1 MAATLLTALIGL
13 STWQIWIDRSRTID
27 AAYSEVELLSRSLEE
42 HVSAVLSHAEGIFDR
57 AAIQL
62 GPDPTRS
69 TLPAAHMKTLLQHAV
84 RESAAFSSFH
94 LYAADGS
101 PIASS
106 ESNLGT
112 ARLIYTGTSESGP
125 NGTDGLHIGLP
136 LTLADGKIVLP
147 VWKAWRD
154 AEGRV
159 RGSIAAALSLD
170 YFVSFYI
177 SFEQRSIIVG
187 LLRQDMR
194 ILIRVPL
201 VANMLGKSSPSAKRI
216 SETLPTAPTGR
227 FQADLNPR
235 RLMRLFAYRQVAD
248 RPLVALIGIER
259 DQALAEWE
267 ARSWGLAS
275 IVAGVSL
282 VVIGL
287 VALLWVP
294 LRRLTLSEDRYA
306 RATSRSGMA
315 IWELDFETSTLWTSS
330 QWFEE
335 LGLTGENTLKRILD
349 NIYPE
354 DLPITLQY
362 IDAMQAGATNA
373 TAEFR
378 EYRSNR
384 DLRWV
389 RSLGSA
395 QRDKHGRVIRAT
407 GLAYDITERK
417 QSEERIT
424 ALNTELSHRIE
435 EIRQLNEALEHRVKE
450 RTRQLQARTADLE
463 TANREL
469 ESFSYSVSHDL
480 RAPLRAIMSFSE
492 ILLREHGGALDEEAR
507 RVLGVVIDNGT
518 RMTGLIDALLSLARV
533 GQTEVSFAEVNMEQ
547 LARSAAE
554 EALGDAKVE
563 LRIRPLPSCMGDSA
577 LLRQVWIN
585 LLGNA
590 VKYSSTREH
599 PRIEVSASKEDGSI
613 VYAVKDNG
621 VGFDQQYAEKLFG
634 AFQRLHTDKQF
645 SGSGVGL
652 TIVARVIGK
661 HGGRVWAESA
671 PDQGATFYFSLPCVA
686 SESTD

>member
-13 STWQIWIDRSRTID
+13 STWQIWVDRSRTIE

-42 HVSAVLSHAEGIFDR
+42 HTSAVLGHAEGIFDR
-57 AAIQL
+57 AA
-62 GPDPTRS
+62 
-69 TLPAAHMKTLLQHAV
+69 TLLGSDLSRSALTAAQIKEFLRLAAQ
-84 RESAAFSSFH
+84 ESAAFSSFH

-106 ESNLGT
+106 ESNLDT
-112 ARLIYTGTSESGP
+112 ARLVYSGASENGP
-125 NGTDGLHIGLP
+125 NGTDDLHIGLP

-154 AEGRV
+154 SAGRV
-159 RGSIAAALSLD
+159 RGSIGAALSLD
-170 YFVSFYI
+170 YFVDFYI
-177 SFEQRSIIVG
+177 SFEERSIIVG

-201 VANMLGKSSPSAKRI
+201 VADMLGKSSPSGQRI
-216 SETLPTAPTGR
+216 GEALPTSPTGR
-227 FQADLNPR
+227 FQADINSR

-248 RPLVALIGIER
+248 RPLVALVGIER
-259 DQALAEWE
+259 DEALAEWK
-267 ARSWGLAS
+267 ARSWGLAA
-275 IVAGVSL
+275 IVAAASL

-294 LRRLTLSEDRYA
+294 LQRLTLSEDRYA

-315 IWELDFETSTLWTSS
+315 IWELDFETNRLWTSE
-330 QWFEE
+330 QWFAER
-335 LGLTGENTLKRILD
+335 GLQGENTLQRILD
-349 NIYPE
+349 SIHPE
-354 DLPITLQY
+354 DLGITRQY
-362 IDAMQAGATNA
+362 QEALLAGATNA
-373 TAEFR
+373 HAEFR
-378 EYRSNR
+378 EYKSNG
-384 DLRWV
+384 DIRWV
-389 RSLGSA
+389 RSVGSA
-395 QRDKHGRVIRAT
+395 QRDKRGRVIRAT
-407 GLAYDITERK
+407 GLVYDITERK
-417 QSEERIT
+417 QFEERIT
-424 ALNTELSHRIE
+424 ALNMELSRRID
-435 EIRQLNEALEHRVKE
+435 EIHQLNEALEQRVKE
-450 RTRQLQARTADLE
+450 RTLQLQTRTADLE

-492 ILLREHGGALDEEAR
+492 ILLREHGSALDDEAR

-533 GQTEVSFAEVNMEQ
+533 GQTEVSFAQINMEK
-547 LARSAAE
+547 LARSAADE
-554 EALGDAKVE
+554 ILGDAKVE
-563 LRIRPLPSCMGDSA
+563 LKIGPLPACMGDSA

-590 VKYSSTREH
+590 LKYSSTREH
-599 PRIEVSASKEDGSI
+599 PTIDVSASKEDGLI

-661 HGGRVWAESA
+661 HGGKVWAESA
-671 PDQGATFYFSLPCVA
+671 PDRGATFYFSLPCTA
-686 SESTD
+686 PMSTD